1 MTCRSILNIHL
12 ARMGLGGLFRD
23 LLDGILK
30 VDDVEKAAWIPGL
43 LLISRFQSSNRAIPN
58 PASPATA

>member
-1 MTCRSILNIHL
+1 
-12 ARMGLGGLFRD
+12 MGLGGLFRD